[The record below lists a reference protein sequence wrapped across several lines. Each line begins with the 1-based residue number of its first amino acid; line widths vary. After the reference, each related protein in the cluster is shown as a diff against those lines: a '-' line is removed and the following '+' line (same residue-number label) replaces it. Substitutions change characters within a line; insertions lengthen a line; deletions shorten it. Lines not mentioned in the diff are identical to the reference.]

1 MGILM
6 STTNNP
12 IEPSLFN
19 IDFSG
24 LLETTKKLDDSKLES
39 ANKYLIETI
48 VLIESITSDA
58 SNLKSTIMA
67 KSTDFM
73 KKLGV
78 MDDDYK
84 NIMDKYRQEFRA
96 IKTSKEKFQL
106 HMKLTMEISGLERI
120 KRALDEYEDDVKFK
134 NNANYKKLSSKV
146 NSMLQSFETL
156 QNQTEE
162 KKVSS

>member
-6 STTNNP
+6 DNY
-12 IEPSLFN
+12 ILEQFN
-19 IDFSG
+19 VNFKD
-24 LLETTKKLDDSKLES
+24 LLSDTKKSDVSKLES
-39 ANKYLIETI
+39 TNKYLTETV
-48 VLIESITSDA
+48 VLIESITSEA
-58 SNLKSTIMA
+58 SGLKSTIMA
-67 KSTDFM
+67 KSVDFM

-84 NIMDKYRQEFRA
+84 NIMDKYRQEFKS

-106 HMKLTMEISGLERI
+106 HMKLTMEINGLERI
-120 KRALDEYEDDVKFK
+120 KKALDEYEDDVKFK
-134 NNANYKKLSSKV
+134 NNDNYKKLSSKV

-156 QNQTEE
+156 QNQTEN

>member
-1 MGILM
+1 MDNYIL
-6 STTNNP
+6 
-12 IEPSLFN
+12 EQFN
-19 IDFSG
+19 VNFKD
-24 LLETTKKLDDSKLES
+24 LLSDTKKSDVSKLES
-39 ANKYLIETI
+39 TNKYLTETV
-48 VLIESITSDA
+48 VLIESITSEA
-58 SNLKSTIMA
+58 SSLKSTIMA

-73 KKLGV
+73 KRLGV

-106 HMKLTMEISGLERI
+106 HMKLSMEISGLERI

-134 NNANYKKLSSKV
+134 NNDNYKKLSSKV

-156 QNQTEE
+156 QNQTES
-162 KKVSS
+162 KKVSG

>member
-6 STTNNP
+6 SSTNNLT
-12 IEPSLFN
+12 ETNLFSVN
-19 IDFSG
+19 FKD
-24 LLETTKKLDDSKLES
+24 LLGATKKLDDIKLES
-39 ANKYLIETI
+39 ANKYLLETV

-96 IKTSKEKFQL
+96 IKTSNEKFQL
-106 HMKLTMEISGLERI
+106 HMKLSMEISGLERI

-134 NNANYKKLSSKV
+134 NNDNYKKLSSKV

-162 KKVSS
+162 KKVAS

>member
-6 STTNNP
+6 DNY
-12 IEPSLFN
+12 ILEQFN
-19 IDFSG
+19 VNFKD
-24 LLETTKKLDDSKLES
+24 LLSDTKKLDVSKLES
-39 ANKYLIETI
+39 TNKYLTETV
-48 VLIESITSDA
+48 VLIESITSEA
-58 SNLKSTIMA
+58 SSLKSTIMA

-73 KKLGV
+73 KRLGV

-106 HMKLTMEISGLERI
+106 HMKLSMEISGLERI

-134 NNANYKKLSSKV
+134 NNDNYKKLSSKV

-156 QNQTEE
+156 QNQTES
-162 KKVSS
+162 KKVSG

>member
-1 MGILM
+1 M
-6 STTNNP
+6 SYTNSP
-12 IEPSLFN
+12 IETNLFS

-24 LLETTKKLDDSKLES
+24 LLEATKKLDDIKLES
-39 ANKYLIETI
+39 ANKYLTETI
-48 VLIESITSDA
+48 ALIESITSEA

-96 IKTSKEKFQL
+96 IKTSREKFQL
-106 HMKLTMEISGLERI
+106 HMKLTMEINGLERI

-134 NNANYKKLSSKV
+134 NNDNYKKLSSKV

-162 KKVSS
+162 KKVAS

>member
-6 STTNNP
+6 NSTNNP

-19 IDFSG
+19 IGFSS
-24 LLETTKKLDDSKLES
+24 LLETAKKVDDIKLDST
-39 ANKYLIETI
+39 NKYLIETI

-58 SNLKSTIMA
+58 SSLKSTIMA

-73 KKLGV
+73 KRLGV

-84 NIMDKYRQEFRA
+84 NIMDKYRQEFRT

-134 NNANYKKLSSKV
+134 NNDNYKKLSSKV

-156 QNQTEE
+156 QNQTEN
-162 KKVSS
+162 KKVSG

>member
-1 MGILM
+1 M
-6 STTNNP
+6 SYTNSP
-12 IEPSLFN
+12 IETNLFS

-24 LLETTKKLDDSKLES
+24 LLEATKKLDDIKLES
-39 ANKYLIETI
+39 TNKYLTETI
-48 VLIESITSDA
+48 ALIESITSDA

-96 IKTSKEKFQL
+96 IKTSREKFQL
-106 HMKLTMEISGLERI
+106 HMKLSMEISGLERI

-134 NNANYKKLSSKV
+134 NNDNYKKLSSKV

-156 QNQTEE
+156 QTQTEN
-162 KKVSS
+162 KKVSG

>member
-1 MGILM
+1 MDNYIL
-6 STTNNP
+6 
-12 IEPSLFN
+12 EQFN
-19 IDFSG
+19 VNFKD
-24 LLETTKKLDDSKLES
+24 LLSDTKKLDVSKLES
-39 ANKYLIETI
+39 TNKYLTETV
-48 VLIESITSDA
+48 VLIESITSEA
-58 SNLKSTIMA
+58 SSLKSTIMA

-73 KKLGV
+73 KRLGV

-106 HMKLTMEISGLERI
+106 HMKLSMEISGLERI

-134 NNANYKKLSSKV
+134 NNDNYKKLSSKV

-156 QNQTEE
+156 QNQTES
-162 KKVSS
+162 KKVSG